1 MTDFIYNVQIIRKD
15 KFEYTQNEMP
25 LDIIL
30 NTVNRYLLN
39 DEIKEIIVSNNLT
52 GEIKLLVQ
60 DKKIKWVGWLTSF
73 RSKFR
78 RHTSKS

>member
-60 DKKIKWVGWLTSF
+60 DKKIKWVG
-73 RSKFR
+73 
-78 RHTSKS
+78 